1 MRNFVMDRSDMFTK
15 FMKHVEKL
23 NEGSETLP

>member
-1 MRNFVMDRSDMFTK
+1 MKKFVMDRSDMFTK

-23 NEGSETLP
+23 NEDSEILP